1 MKKLFLITFLFVFG
15 VSALFA
21 DTDAARIDS
30 IITHVEDYTIAVSML
45 RNVPTESLTN
55 YLSKTTNDLSKCK
68 IYNALCWFY
77 FTSNPPKAM
86 EYAKLLQPLA
96 EKSGN
101 QDAIITSYDNL
112 AWLYIE
118 FSENEKAIT
127 YMLKA
132 LKVKE
137 DLNDLPGVSTSLA
150 GLGGIY
156 YNMGNY
162 KLALNYFNQTLEIE
176 NKTQN
181 LSNDRY
187 NRQGSIIGNI
197 GLCYVGLG
205 EIDKGLENYLKAVK
219 IYTEHGLEESN
230 GSFYGNIGLIYLNNK
245 KDYSQALMYFKKSAL
260 LHEINEDISALSA
273 VYGSMC
279 EVYSIQNDFTNALIY
294 GKKALKNANL
304 TEDKGSILNANKS
317 LALVFYN
324 NKNYQLAYEHF
335 KIAFDIK
342 DNIFNETSL
351 QQIAEMQTKYDTE
364 KKETENNLLKTKQ
377 ALDKAALDK
386 KATQQYILSIGLG
399 FALIIVVYVAY
410 SLNQKKKINK
420 VLNTQNEII
429 AEKNKDITDS
439 INYAKRIQGAILP
452 EENLLLEHY
461 ESFIYYQPKDIV
473 SGDFYWIKEIGNK
486 LYFSVVDCT
495 GHGVP
500 GAFMSIIGFNALNRI
515 VEDLQLIETGLILDK
530 LNELVVHSIRHQD
543 KHGSSIRDRMDISIC
558 CIDKENETLEF
569 SGANNPLYILRS
581 TSISAENFPISLTEN
596 DYNLIEIK
604 ANKMAIGG
612 VENTKNY
619 QTHLIHLHKGDT
631 IYLFSD
637 GYADQ
642 FGGPKS
648 KKFMYKKFKE
658 LIASIQEYSMDEQKN
673 VLHKTI
679 SDWRGNLDQID
690 DICVMGV
697 RI

>member
-530 LNELVVHSIRHQD
+530 LNELVVHSIRQQD
-543 KHGSSIRDRMDISIC
+543 KDGSSIRDGMDISIC

>member
-1 MKKLFLITFLFVFG
+1 MKKLFLIILFFVYG
-15 VSALFA
+15 ALALFSK
-21 DTDAARIDS
+21 TDAARIDS
-30 IITHVEDYTIAVSML
+30 ILTHVEDYTSCVSEL
-45 RNVPTESLTN
+45 RNVPTEALTN

-68 IYNALCWFY
+68 IYNALCWIY
-77 FTSNPPKAM
+77 FNSDPPKAM

-112 AWLYIE
+112 AYLYQG

-127 YMLKA
+127 YTLKA

-137 DLNDLPGVSTSLA
+137 ALNDITGISTSLA

-156 YNMGNY
+156 HNMGNY
-162 KLALNYFNQTLEIE
+162 KLALNYYNQTLEIE
-176 NKTQN
+176 NKTKN
-181 LSNDRY
+181 PSNEGY
-187 NRQGSIIGNI
+187 TRQGALIGNI
-197 GLCYVGLG
+197 GSCYIGLG
-205 EIDKGLENYLKAVK
+205 EIDKGLENYLKAIK
-219 IYTEHGLEESN
+219 LYTEHGMEESC
-230 GSFYGNIGLIYLNNK
+230 STFYINTGLIYSNNK
-245 KDYSQALMYFKKSAL
+245 KNYIQALMYFKKAAKFYEEEENVSG
-260 LHEINEDISALSA
+260 LSA

-279 EVYSIQNDFTNALIY
+279 EVYSIQNDFANALIY
-294 GKKALKNANL
+294 GKKALKNASL
-304 TEDKGSILNANKS
+304 SEDKGSILNANKS

-342 DNIFNETSL
+342 ESIFNETSS

-410 SLNQKKKINK
+410 SLNQKKKVNK

-452 EENLLLEHY
+452 EENILLSHY

-530 LNELVVHSIRHQD
+530 LNELVLHSIRQQD
-543 KHGSSIRDRMDISIC
+543 KDGSSIRDGMDISIC
-558 CIDKENETLEF
+558 CIDKEHETLEF
-569 SGANNPLYILRS
+569 SGANNPLYLLRS
-581 TSISAENFPISLTEN
+581 TAISAENFPIYLTEN
-596 DYNLIEIK
+596 GYNLIEIK

-612 VENTKNY
+612 IENTKKY
-619 QTHLIHLHKGDT
+619 QTHLIQLHKGDT

-658 LIASIQEYSMDEQKN
+658 LIASIQEQSMDEQKN
-673 VLHKTI
+673 ILDKTTL
-679 SDWRGNLDQID
+679 DWRGNLDQID